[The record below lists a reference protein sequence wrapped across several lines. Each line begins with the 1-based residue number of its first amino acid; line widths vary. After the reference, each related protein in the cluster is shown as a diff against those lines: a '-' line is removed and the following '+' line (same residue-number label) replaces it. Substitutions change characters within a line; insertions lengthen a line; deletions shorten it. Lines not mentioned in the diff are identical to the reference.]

1 MEMAL
6 IVAGISIL
14 FLLAVLTVCA
24 VTRKNAMKYGVIAF
38 HTAGGIGYQII
49 LLICLGFALYRMWIN
64 YLDMWDY
71 GMIAVNFTEDFFS
84 YEVEQSKIR
93 MVYDGAMLITILAI
107 FMMNSGFVT
116 QKGWYHFGGKRPHLI
131 EVEEKNGE
139 IQFLLQ
145 HNKRFLFSIEDK
157 PEKRKKFAYFLKDE
171 KEGIS

>member
-1 MEMAL
+1 METAL

-38 HTAGGIGYQII
+38 HTAGSMEYQII
-49 LLICLGFALYRMWIN
+49 WLICLGLVLYHMWGN
-64 YLDMWDY
+64 YLDVQDY
-71 GMIAVNFTEDFFS
+71 SILAGNFTEDFFS
-84 YEVEQSKIR
+84 HEVEQSKIR
-93 MVYDGAMLITILAI
+93 MVYDGAMLTALLAI